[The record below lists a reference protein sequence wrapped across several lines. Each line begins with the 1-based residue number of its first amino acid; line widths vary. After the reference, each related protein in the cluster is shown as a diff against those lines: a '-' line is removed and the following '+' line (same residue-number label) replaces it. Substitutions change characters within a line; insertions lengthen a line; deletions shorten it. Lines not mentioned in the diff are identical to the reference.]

1 MIDTFYPKN
10 YGKFECNKK
19 NGLKTFQHSGNIL
32 VFVIVALND
41 N

>member
-1 MIDTFYPKN
+1 MIVSIYPKN

-19 NGLKTFQHSGNIL
+19 NGLKTFQHFGNYV
-32 VFVIVALND
+32 VFGNVAIND